1 MAWGGPMIKDE
12 DFIQSKEVPGPTKEE
27 VRCLVMCKAHISKED
42 VVLDV
47 GCGTGGLTVE
57 SAQRAQEVIA
67 IDKNPE
73 AISLTQRN
81 IIKHKLLEKV
91 RLIEGDALS
100 VLTELASFDVLLVG
114 GSSGDLPQII
124 SRGYE
129 KLNYNGRLIITS
141 ILLETRVEA
150 VEAIKKLNMTPEV
163 VEVTIAKG
171 KVTDRGTMMMGRNP
185 IAIIS
190 AVKKVSHP

>member
-1 MAWGGPMIKDE
+1 MIKDK
-12 DFIQSKEVPGPTKEE
+12 DFIQSKEIPGPTKEE
-27 VRCLVMCKAHISKED
+27 VRCLVMCKAHILKKD

-57 SAQRAQEVIA
+57 SALRAQEVIA
-67 IDKNPE
+67 VDKNPE

-81 IIKHKLLEKV
+81 VIKHGLLEKV
-91 RLIEGDALS
+91 KLIEGDALS
-100 VLTELASFDVLLVG
+100 VMTELTSFDVLLVG

-124 SRGYE
+124 SQGYE
-129 KLNYNGRLIITS
+129 KLKSNGRIIVTS

-150 VEAIKKLNMTPEV
+150 VEAFKKLNLTPDV

-185 IAIIS
+185 IAIVS
-190 AVKKVSHP
+190 AIKS

>member
-1 MAWGGPMIKDE
+1 MIKDE

-190 AVKKVSHP
+190 

>member
-1 MAWGGPMIKDE
+1 MIRDE
-12 DFIQSKEVPGPTKEE
+12 DFIQSKQVPGPTKEE
-27 VRCLVMCKAHISKED
+27 VRCLVMCKAHIYQED

-57 SAQRAQEVIA
+57 SAQRAHKVIA

-73 AISLTQRN
+73 AVSLTQQN
-81 IIKHKLLEKV
+81 LIKHKLLEKV
-91 RLIEGDALS
+91 KLIEGDALS
-100 VLTELASFDVLLVG
+100 VMTELTSFDVLLIG

-124 SRGYE
+124 SQGYE
-129 KLNYNGRLIITS
+129 KLNLNGRIVVTS

-150 VEAIKKLNMTPEV
+150 VETFKKLNMTLDV

-171 KVTDRGTMMMGRNP
+171 NITDRGTMMMGRNP
-185 IAIIS
+185 ITIIS
-190 AVKKVSHP
+190 AVKNEYGNP